1 MVSLYKSIEYL
12 VSDTQNIKKS
22 LIRMQR
28 YILCKSIDNN
38 KTNKVKDLEDIGKV
52 MWEFISTIY
61 KCHWDNLFMDN
72 NKTTFRNKVKSKF
85 NP

>member
-38 KTNKVKDLEDIGKV
+38 KANKVKDLEDIGKA
-52 MWEFISTIY
+52 MWEFIFTIY
-61 KCHWDNLFMDN
+61 EAHWDNLFVND